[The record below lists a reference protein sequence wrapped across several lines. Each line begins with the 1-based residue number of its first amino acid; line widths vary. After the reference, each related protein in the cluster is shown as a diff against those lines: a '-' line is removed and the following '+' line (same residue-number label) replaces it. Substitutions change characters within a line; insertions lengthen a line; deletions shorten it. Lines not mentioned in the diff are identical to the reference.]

1 MASGRKSTSMRTT
14 EGATRRVASR
24 TKAFIFLRG
33 GGVGVGTA
41 GERASASAA
50 WTLRSGMMKDAAG
63 GTGRMREVPV
73 VVVGIGR
80 GSARA
85 KAEGGLHACARAA
98 APERSAAASLGR
110 HGEAGGRPGPG
121 GTGKPRSAVA
131 DAVGRDDASGAGWA
145 TPRGARETDGGR
157 RGRPRAAVGIGRRAT
172 ASLVLISGE
181 TTTGNLTTDIF
192 FHPWDGPTDA
202 SSGASVPAD
211 CESRFHAPVARAMR
225 SGGRPLARARGG
237 LASTRGR
244 HSGYFAD
251 IRVALFASADWDSYE
266 IVTDH
271 VLPRLMDY
279 WRPEGVSSCVF

>member
-110 HGEAGGRPGPG
+110 HGEAGGGPGPG

-145 TPRGARETDGGR
+145 TPRGARETDGDR

-192 FHPWDGPTDA
+192 PPVGRTDRRVFGRVRTRGLRVAFPRAGRA
-202 SSGASVPAD
+202 SDALGRETTRTRARRIGLHSGAAFRIFRGY
-211 CESRFHAPVARAMR
+211 SRRAF
-225 SGGRPLARARGG
+225 
-237 LASTRGR
+237 R
-244 HSGYFAD
+244 H
-251 IRVALFASADWDSYE
+251 
-266 IVTDH
+266 
-271 VLPRLMDY
+271 
-279 WRPEGVSSCVF
+279 C

>member
-110 HGEAGGRPGPG
+110 HGEAGGGPGPG
-121 GTGKPRSAVA
+121 DTGKPRSAVA

-145 TPRGARETDGGR
+145 TPRGARETDGDR

-181 TTTGNLTTDIF
+181 TTTGKSNNRYF
-192 FHPWDGPTDA
+192 
-202 SSGASVPAD
+202 
-211 CESRFHAPVARAMR
+211 
-225 SGGRPLARARGG
+225 
-237 LASTRGR
+237 STRGTDR
-244 HSGYFAD
+244 PTRLRARPYPRTASRVSTRRSRERCARAGDHSHARTAD
-251 IRVALFASADWDSYE
+251 WPPLGGGIPDISRIFASRFSPLLTGTHTNQSSSRTTSY
-266 IVTDH
+266 
-271 VLPRLMDY
+271 PA
-279 WRPEGVSSCVF
+279 